1 METTIPPT
9 DQPEPG
15 IENPIQPTPPQE
27 AASAYG
33 SSSTMLVIPRVLVNY
48 IIIAIVCFTLGA
60 VVGGGALV
68 TIFNANSVE
77 NRQIVADAVAAVA
90 QNQVAQQPVGLQQGE
105 RYEVTADDDPTR
117 GDPNAP
123 ITIVEFADF
132 RCQYCGK
139 FFAETMEPLLENY
152 DGQIHLV
159 YRDYPILGPDS
170 LTAALGAGCALDQGK
185 YWEFHDLTYQ
195 NQQDLSREM
204 LISHAETLSLN
215 VDVFTTCLDEQQH
228 IEEITADAIYAQN
241 LGVTGTPA
249 FFINGRF
256 LSGAQPYAVFAAAI
270 DEELGRLTE
279 STPDPTGSS

>member
-9 DQPEPG
+9 DQPEPK
-15 IENPIQPTPPQE
+15 IENPVQQPSP
-27 AASAYG
+27 YG

-105 RYEVTADDDPTR
+105 RYDVSADDDPTR

-123 ITIVEFADF
+123 ITIVEFGDF

-139 FFAETMEPLLENY
+139 FFKETMEPLLQNY
-152 DGQIHLV
+152 DGKIHLV

-170 LTAALGAGCALDQGK
+170 LTAALAAGCALDQGK
-185 YWEFHDLTYQ
+185 YWEFHDLTYA
-195 NQQDLSREM
+195 NQPDLSRET
-204 LISHAETLSLN
+204 LISHAESLTLNMSQ
-215 VDVFTTCLDEQQH
+215 FTTCLDEQQH
-228 IEEITADAIYAQN
+228 IQEITADAVFAQN

-256 LSGAQPYAVFAAAI
+256 ISGAQPYAVFAAAI
-270 DEELGRLTE
+270 DEELGNLAE
-279 STPDPTGSS
+279 STPDPAASS

>member
-9 DQPEPG
+9 DQSEPK
-15 IENPIQPTPPQE
+15 IENPIQQPSP
-27 AASAYG
+27 YG
-33 SSSTMLVIPRVLVNY
+33 SSSTMLVIPRALVNY
-48 IIIAIVCFTLGA
+48 IIIGVVCFTLGA

-105 RYEVTADDDPTR
+105 RYDVPADDDPTR

-123 ITIVEFADF
+123 ITIVEFGDF

-139 FFAETMEPLLENY
+139 FFKETMEPLLQNY
-152 DGQIHLV
+152 DGKIHLV
-159 YRDYPILGPDS
+159 YRDYPILGADS
-170 LTAALGAGCALDQGK
+170 LTAALAAGCALDQGK
-185 YWEFHDLTYQ
+185 YWEFHDLTYA
-195 NQQDLSREM
+195 NQPDLSREM
-204 LISHAETLSLN
+204 LLSHAESLTLNMSQ
-215 VDVFTTCLDEQQH
+215 FTTCLDEQQH
-228 IEEITADAIYAQN
+228 IQEITADAIFAQN

-256 LSGAQPYAVFAAAI
+256 ISGAQPYAVFAAAI
-270 DEELGRLTE
+270 DEELGKLAE
-279 STPDPTGSS
+279 STPDPAASS